1 MERIKQLLGSAR
13 YKMATDENI
22 NVSFNLQGNMSP
34 LKSNLNTIISL
45 VSQEQ
50 VFSEERLNSKKYR
63 FLGRLNIFTD
73 NSVNILD
80 SNLALRP
87 NNKDWDPLFDGS
99 NIGLNPPIAPNNW
112 ILQVLYPSVMVKYDK
127 VQNSQAYL
135 GVDIETVEPNNIS
148 GKKSKLSLK
157 TYYNHNL
164 EVGDYCYVYSNQSN
178 SVYTKVH
185 YVESLGE
192 NGELEEKKVTLDS
205 NYIGNNPSD
214 DDINFNKTK
223 NIKKVI
229 SCDLSGNTQNSNY
242 TLVVTGNLSP
252 TFSANTHN
260 LRLNDYIDIR
270 VNDNNFILNGLH
282 RVVKIIDR
290 YRVVIDLKISNTP
303 NTTINSLT
311 IPFRRLDGTPSDYYI
326 RKFKLLTVNDYEIN
340 KATSFGSSIY
350 PKTLTNSLGVAND
363 TWLFTFIKDINLNG
377 FLNHRGGPIT
387 ELYLATI
394 KRAGENTFG
403 WSNVTA
409 HWDYQSSY
417 AEQNNKIE
425 DISNYNLGG
434 VGTLEKQ
441 LPCISEYVGDFVEY
455 NRSILKETRIL
466 EVIHRFTLNSSPTL
480 ENGYYIK
487 PFQKIEIR
495 KYSEIIEVAS
505 SNESYGGIPGNSEI
519 KPNGDTIWRD
529 LLEPGFIEN
538 GVNGVNYPY
547 LNGSHYIYINKG
559 VYVKRQKYV
568 EPPLLFSKTKLVTP
582 QIVC

>member
-192 NGELEEKKVTLDS
+192 NGELEEKKV
-205 NYIGNNPSD
+205 
-214 DDINFNKTK
+214 
-223 NIKKVI
+223 NI
-229 SCDLSGNTQNSNY
+229 
-242 TLVVTGNLSP
+242 
-252 TFSANTHN
+252 
-260 LRLNDYIDIR
+260 
-270 VNDNNFILNGLH
+270 
-282 RVVKIIDR
+282 
-290 YRVVIDLKISNTP
+290 
-303 NTTINSLT
+303 
-311 IPFRRLDGTPSDYYI
+311 
-326 RKFKLLTVNDYEIN
+326 FK
-340 KATSFGSSIY
+340 SF
-350 PKTLTNSLGVAND
+350 L
-363 TWLFTFIKDINLNG
+363 
-377 FLNHRGGPIT
+377 
-387 ELYLATI
+387 
-394 KRAGENTFG
+394 
-403 WSNVTA
+403 
-409 HWDYQSSY
+409 
-417 AEQNNKIE
+417 
-425 DISNYNLGG
+425 
-434 VGTLEKQ
+434 
-441 LPCISEYVGDFVEY
+441 
-455 NRSILKETRIL
+455 
-466 EVIHRFTLNSSPTL
+466 
-480 ENGYYIK
+480 
-487 PFQKIEIR
+487 QK
-495 KYSEIIEVAS
+495 
-505 SNESYGGIPGNSEI
+505 
-519 KPNGDTIWRD
+519 
-529 LLEPGFIEN
+529 L
-538 GVNGVNYPY
+538 
-547 LNGSHYIYINKG
+547 
-559 VYVKRQKYV
+559 
-568 EPPLLFSKTKLVTP
+568 
-582 QIVC
+582 